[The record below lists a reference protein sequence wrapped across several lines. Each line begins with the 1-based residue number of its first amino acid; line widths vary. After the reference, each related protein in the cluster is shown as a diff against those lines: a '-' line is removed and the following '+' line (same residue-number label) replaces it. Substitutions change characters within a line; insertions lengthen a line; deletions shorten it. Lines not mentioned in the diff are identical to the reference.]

1 MEAHNVSRSALAEGT
16 PVDGYPHLL
25 ERAMSV
31 AEAYYRES
39 YDGIAALPFRARV
52 GIRAAARMYRE
63 ILNEVRANEYDNLN
77 RRAFV
82 SLGRKLLLVAYD
94 NYDWRKARLRA

>member
-1 MEAHNVSRSALAEGT
+1 MT
-16 PVDGYPHLL
+16 
-25 ERAMSV
+25 V
-31 AEAYYRES
+31 AERRYRAS
-39 YDGIAALPFRARV
+39 YEGVAALPFRTRV

-77 RRAFV
+77 ERAYV
-82 SLGRKLLLVAYD
+82 SFGRKLLLVAYD